1 MRRRHLFLAAL
12 PLLQA
17 ACRGVGGGVADRR
30 APDDGG
36 IGGTGRFAAAEHGS
50 DDGGIGGTGVFG
62 SVTGLGSLRVNGL
75 LLETSPATAFET
87 PGGAPVLPGDTV
99 AAEAAPREGGGGAGR
114 LLATRVAVFH
124 PVTGPLERAADDGG
138 GWSVLGTR
146 LVLAP
151 GVPVR
156 DARGGAAAEL
166 RPGRTVA
173 VSGLWR
179 DEAVV
184 ATSLRVLD
192 SGAPAAAS
200 LRGLLRA
207 EGGGLVVGGTRV
219 DARGV
224 PAAGASVGRFV
235 TVQGRPAGGGGLVAE
250 GFEERPLAVFSGRVS
265 ALSVEGFVS
274 PNRDAP
280 GHHLS
285 GFGLQLDPSSP
296 APARLGVRQVLL
308 GRYRDLFRVEQG
320 LPLPADDEAR
330 RRALEGA
337 AAEAAIA
344 RWLSSLR

>member
-1 MRRRHLFLAAL
+1 MRRRHLLLATL

-17 ACRGVGGGVADRR
+17 ACRGAGDDVADRR
-30 APDDGG
+30 APEDGG
-36 IGGTGRFAAAEHGS
+36 IGGTGRFAAVDHGS
-50 DDGGIGGTGVFG
+50 GDGGIGGTGVFG

-75 LLETSPATAFET
+75 LLETSAATAFET
-87 PGGAPVLPGDTV
+87 LGGAPVLPGDTV
-99 AAEAAPREGGGGAGR
+99 AADAAPRGGGAPPG
-114 LLATRVAVFH
+114 LLAARVAVFH
-124 PVTGPLERAADDGG
+124 PLVGPLEQAAD

-156 DARGGAAAEL
+156 DARGGEAAVAEL
-166 RPGRTVA
+166 RPGRAVA

-192 SGAPAAAS
+192 GVPAAAS

-219 DARGV
+219 DARGIL
-224 PAAGASVGRFV
+224 AAGASVGRFV
-235 TVQGRPAGGGGLVAE
+235 TVRGRLAAGGGGLVADD
-250 GFEERPLAVFSGRVS
+250 FEERPLAVFSGRVS

-296 APARLGVRQVLL
+296 VPARLGVRQVLL
-308 GRYRDLFRVEQG
+308 GRYGDLFRVEQG
-320 LPLPADDEAR
+320 LPLPADEEAR
-330 RRALEGA
+330 RRALQGA